1 MKNSKSMNLLEGS
14 LWDKILIFAIPYA
27 LTCVLEQLFNATD
40 VAVVGRFVGNQ
51 AMGAVGANTPL
62 LALIIGGISNVFFNL
77 FYVLNSFGQACTT
90 FTAQNNG
97 AGNEERCKKS
107 LGWSLLLGGIF
118 TFITCVLMLIFGH
131 PILSLFSK
139 NEEVIEVGITR
150 MEYIFAG
157 YIFSLFQEVLAGALR
172 GYGHSLIPALCALI
186 VICGTRITWVHTYF
200 KAHRTFAALVMA
212 YPVSLSITAFA
223 VAIVWIIYVHILN
236 H

>member
-40 VAVVGRFVGNQ
+40 VAVVG
-51 AMGAVGANTPL
+51 
-62 LALIIGGISNVFFNL
+62 

-150 MEYIFAG
+150 MEYIFVG
-157 YIFSLFQEVLAGALR
+157 YIFSIF
-172 GYGHSLIPALCALI
+172 
-186 VICGTRITWVHTYF
+186 
-200 KAHRTFAALVMA
+200 
-212 YPVSLSITAFA
+212 
-223 VAIVWIIYVHILN
+223 
-236 H
+236 